1 MRVALTGYFVKA
13 NKDWYTKAE
22 AISIQSVF
30 VLKYYTRWS
39 WSLKNEKKLVINHQ
53 LIVIIPTVSCAKV
66 LLSESITISLQNM
79 KNVLIGVPNKV
90 SGVDLFDVVFWL
102 MLSKEG
108 H

>member
-1 MRVALTGYFVKA
+1 MRVALTGYFVEA
-13 NKDWYTKAE
+13 NKKWYTKAE

-30 VLKYYTRWS
+30 ALKYYTRWS
-39 WSLKNEKKLVINHQ
+39 WSLKNEKKIVINRQ

-66 LLSESITISLQNM
+66 LLSESITIGLQNM
-79 KNVLIGVPNKV
+79 KKVLVGVPNKL

-102 MLSKEG
+102 MLSKKG

>member
-1 MRVALTGYFVKA
+1 MRVALTGYLVKA
-13 NKDWYTKAE
+13 NKNWYTKVE
-22 AISIQSVF
+22 AISIQSIF

-39 WSLKNEKKLVINHQ
+39 WSLINEKKIVINRQ
-53 LIVIIPTVSCAKV
+53 LIVIIPMVSCAKV
-66 LLSESITISLQNM
+66 LLSESITIGLQNM

-102 MLSKEG
+102 VLSKKG

>member
-1 MRVALTGYFVKA
+1 MELVS
-13 NKDWYTKAE
+13 E
-22 AISIQSVF
+22 
-30 VLKYYTRWS
+30 
-39 WSLKNEKKLVINHQ
+39 NEKKIVINHQ
-53 LIVIIPTVSCAKV
+53 LIVIIPMVSCTKV

-102 MLSKEG
+102 MLSKKG

>member
-13 NKDWYTKAE
+13 NKNWYTKAE

-30 VLKYYTRWS
+30 ALKYYTRWS
-39 WSLKNEKKLVINHQ
+39 WSLKNEKKIVINSQ

-66 LLSESITISLQNM
+66 LLSDITIGLQNM
-79 KNVLIGVPNKV
+79 KNVLIDVPNKV

-102 MLSKEG
+102 RLSKKG